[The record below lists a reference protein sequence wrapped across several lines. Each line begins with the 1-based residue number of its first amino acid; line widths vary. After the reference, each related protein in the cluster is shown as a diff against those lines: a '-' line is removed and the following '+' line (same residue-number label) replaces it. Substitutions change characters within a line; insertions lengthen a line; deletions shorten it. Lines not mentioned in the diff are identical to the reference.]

1 MISVHRSDGYSVTRL
16 CILFLLI
23 FHHHILPMRI
33 VPFVISAVVTTGLVY
48 CLNKS
53 WGKIPPIGKFVSP
66 QVGFWQNAE
75 PSGQSFDADLS
86 FPDLKGKA
94 EVYIDERLVPHVFA
108 ENDEDLYFIQ
118 GFLHAKFRLFQMD
131 LQTKAAAG
139 RASEIAGSKA
149 IRFDREQRR
158 LGMVYAAEN
167 ALKEINLN
175 CLKRMI
181 PLAKLYEDSGQII
194 PS

>member
-1 MISVHRSDGYSVTRL
+1 MFSLHRSDDYSPTWL

-48 CLNKS
+48 CLNKA

-94 EVYIDERLVPHVFA
+94 EVFIDERLVPHVFA
-108 ENDEDLYFIQ
+108 ENDEDV
-118 GFLHAKFRLFQMD
+118 
-131 LQTKAAAG
+131 
-139 RASEIAGSKA
+139 
-149 IRFDREQRR
+149 QRR
-158 LGMVYAAEN
+158 RG
-167 ALKEINLN
+167 KEDDATDGNDEGQG
-175 CLKRMI
+175 RFPGDVRRGSD
-181 PLAKLYEDSGQII
+181 PL
-194 PS
+194 